1 MHWKIRFKD
10 GGPVMAFIKAN
21 ILCLLLLASGCGG
34 GKQAPHARRTQALL
48 ESFGK
53 EMEKEFGLVFQ
64 GCGGSMPNS
73 VDEVEVLFEAHR
85 KGTIEEA
92 RALQI
97 AGTEK
102 LLQKINSEKSLK
114 PYLKESPFPPGKVS
128 LSISYSKDGK
138 SRFDD
143 GSIALA
149 YKTGNQIFYYS
160 YDPISN
166 SLQSLFS
173 ESYENALK

>member
-1 MHWKIRFKD
+1 
-10 GGPVMAFIKAN
+10 MAFIKAN
-21 ILCLLLLASGCGG
+21 ILCLLLLASGCGW
-34 GKQAPHARRTQALL
+34 GKPAPYARHTQALL

-73 VDEVEVLFEAHR
+73 VDEVEVLFEARR
-85 KGTIEEA
+85 KGTIEDA

-102 LLQKINSEKSLK
+102 LLQKINGEESLK
-114 PYLKESPFPPGKVS
+114 PYLKESPFPADKVS
-128 LSISYSKDGK
+128 LSISYSK
-138 SRFDD
+138 FDD

-149 YKTGNQIFYYS
+149 YKTGNKIFYYS
-160 YDPISN
+160 YDTSSN
-166 SLQSLFS
+166 SLQTLFS